1 MTQGVVNFNIIT
13 KGNKVVLTN
22 LETPEVLTFVSMR
35 DAALNMN
42 ISRNTI
48 NKHVLSKEPWGKY
61 IISVIV

>member
-48 NKHVLSKEPWGKY
+48 NKHVLSKEP
-61 IISVIV
+61 